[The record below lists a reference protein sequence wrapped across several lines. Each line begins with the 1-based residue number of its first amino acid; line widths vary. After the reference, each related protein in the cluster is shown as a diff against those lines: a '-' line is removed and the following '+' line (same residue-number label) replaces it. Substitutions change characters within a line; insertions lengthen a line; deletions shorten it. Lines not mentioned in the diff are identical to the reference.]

1 MTKLSNIPAKETT
14 AKTAKTRKAKNGPAK
29 LKWDP
34 TKPMQFTQE
43 EIWEHIHE
51 IEKGPFYPIEE
62 VHQRIRSWMDNYQ
75 GKKYS
80 VLPFTRKALRGLS
93 WKA

>member
-1 MTKLSNIPAKETT
+1 MTKLSNMPARETT

-51 IEKGPFYPIEE
+51 IEKGPFMTLDEGFKRFE
-62 VHQRIRSWMDNYQ
+62 
-75 GKKYS
+75 
-80 VLPFTRKALRGLS
+80 A
-93 WKA
+93 WKQDLLKSRF

>member
-14 AKTAKTRKAKNGPAK
+14 AKTARTRKAKTEPAK
-29 LKWDP
+29 PKWDP
-34 TKPMQFTQE
+34 TKPVQFTQE

-62 VHQRIRSWMDNYQ
+62 VRTRPDGSARRSCGAASAWWA
-75 GKKYS
+75 GS
-80 VLPFTRKALRGLS
+80 RT
-93 WKA
+93 

>member
-29 LKWDP
+29 LKCDP

-75 GKKYS
+75 GKK
-80 VLPFTRKALRGLS
+80 
-93 WKA
+93 

>member
-14 AKTAKTRKAKNGPAK
+14 AKTAKTRKTKTGPAK

-34 TKPMQFTQE
+34 TKPVQFTQE

-51 IEKGPFYPIEE
+51 IEKGPFLTLDEGVKRFE
-62 VHQRIRSWMDNYQ
+62 
-75 GKKYS
+75 
-80 VLPFTRKALRGLS
+80 A
-93 WKA
+93 WKQDLLKSRL

>member
-14 AKTAKTRKAKNGPAK
+14 AKAAKTRKTKTEPAK
-29 LKWDP
+29 PKWDP

-51 IEKGPFYPIEE
+51 IEKGPFLTLDEGFKRFE
-62 VHQRIRSWMDNYQ
+62 
-75 GKKYS
+75 
-80 VLPFTRKALRGLS
+80 A
-93 WKA
+93 WKQDLLKSRL

>member
-29 LKWDP
+29 LKLDP

-51 IEKGPFYPIEE
+51 IEKGPFMTLDEGFKRFE
-62 VHQRIRSWMDNYQ
+62 
-75 GKKYS
+75 
-80 VLPFTRKALRGLS
+80 A
-93 WKA
+93 WKQDLLKSRL

>member
-34 TKPMQFTQE
+34 TKPDA
-43 EIWEHIHE
+43 IHPRRDL
-51 IEKGPFYPIEE
+51 GTYP
-62 VHQRIRSWMDNYQ
+62 
-75 GKKYS
+75 
-80 VLPFTRKALRGLS
+80 
-93 WKA
+93 

>member
-14 AKTAKTRKAKNGPAK
+14 AKTAKPRKTKPGPAK

-43 EIWEHIHE
+43 EIREHIHE

-62 VHQRIRSWMDNYQ
+62 VHQRIRSWMDSYQ
-75 GKKYS
+75 GKK
-80 VLPFTRKALRGLS
+80 
-93 WKA
+93 

>member
-1 MTKLSNIPAKETT
+1 MTKLSNIPVKETT
-14 AKTAKTRKAKNGPAK
+14 AKTAKTRKTKTGPAK

-43 EIWEHIHE
+43 EIREHIHE

-62 VHQRIRSWMDNYQ
+62 VHQRIRSWMDSYQ
-75 GKKYS
+75 GKK
-80 VLPFTRKALRGLS
+80 
-93 WKA
+93 

>member
-14 AKTAKTRKAKNGPAK
+14 AKTAKTRKAKTELAK

-51 IEKGPFYPIEE
+51 IEKGPFLTLDEGFKRFE
-62 VHQRIRSWMDNYQ
+62 
-75 GKKYS
+75 
-80 VLPFTRKALRGLS
+80 A
-93 WKA
+93 WKQDLLKSRL

>member
-14 AKTAKTRKAKNGPAK
+14 AKTTKTRKAKTEPAK
-29 LKWDP
+29 PKWDP

-51 IEKGPFYPIEE
+51 IEKGPFMTLDEGFKRFE
-62 VHQRIRSWMDNYQ
+62 
-75 GKKYS
+75 
-80 VLPFTRKALRGLS
+80 A
-93 WKA
+93 WKQDLLKSRL

>member
-14 AKTAKTRKAKNGPAK
+14 AKSAKTRKAKTEPAK
-29 LKWDP
+29 PKWDP

-51 IEKGPFYPIEE
+51 IEKGPFMTLDEGFKRFE
-62 VHQRIRSWMDNYQ
+62 
-75 GKKYS
+75 
-80 VLPFTRKALRGLS
+80 A
-93 WKA
+93 WKQDLLKSRL